1 LAHQSFQVFTMNEY
15 DEASG
20 YMVEQ
25 EEESLVTRLLL
36 RVHAANLPR
45 VGILKSHPDSFAVVT
60 SVHGRVS
67 RSGPYYNN
75 DSSIGSGTLSW

>member
-1 LAHQSFQVFTMNEY
+1 VHWQSHQAFAMNEY
-15 DEASG
+15 DEVSG
-20 YMVEQ
+20 FMPEQ

-67 RSGPYYNN
+67 RSGPYYND
-75 DSSIGSGTLSW
+75 DSSIGAGTLSW